1 VNLTCQKYNPAYLT
15 QMVTIKRLKK
25 KYTTWQQ
32 CLKLP
37 EVKAL
42 RCLPPHPNITHLKDL
57 IYDCHGTVFLL
68 FDYMNGGNLYESM
81 IRDNIWLSKDRSEKK
96 VVIRTVMRQLL
107 QALACVH
114 ERGLIHRDIKPE
126 NLLLHRTGR
135 EGAEVEKRVLEMKG
149 KEGRANETG
158 AWSKTDNLSTLS
170 KSHSPPPHRGNTLAC
185 AKDGGTSTDDESA
198 ESFRIKLADFGL
210 ARSSRSG
217 SFAPLTTY
225 IGTRWYRAPEII
237 RHSSSYGWPVDIWAM
252 GCVFYE
258 LLTLQ
263 PLFPGDSE
271 AETLAMVENVLGS
284 ASTEGWGREGKLQ
297 GRAEGLARLLPLWVE
312 PEAADLLK
320 SLLRL
325 KPQQRPTAEQA
336 LKHPYFRGKKWSVEE
351 RQAANGASCVPP
363 SHRPEC
369 TITATYND
377 GRFEGQVGQE
387 RCVGPGML
395 RVETRGLVGKE
406 RMRWERREEEEERSL
421 RSLEGTLDTHENQGE
436 EQVVKTKD
444 GEEAGMNVTGE
455 EEEEEVEEEDDVMDL
470 RVLLD
475 ERLERHAAKRRTWKG
490 QGKSKL
496 SFLKDFE
503 SMGYKKGRHRGH
515 AEDGRDGAE
524 AEEEDRE
531 GPSRDTK
538 EAYEQTFSGEKYHNR
553 EETPSAPAR
562 MIEGLRRPWKG
573 PRATEGVPGLH
584 AHRCRRD
591 EAMTTRPPFAW
602 SPGRELGSAGW
613 GWQPQRPPSA
623 KNFVES
629 WCGESGGGRDRS
641 DRSPALSTPSY
652 SPPFLSPC
660 LPPFSLATSHMP
672 SLNTLPE
679 RHDHRARRQAAGLD
693 SLRSMLFP
701 PPVLSLRSLGPLG
714 SPSQAPA
721 LHSFPSL
728 PRDSLH
734 WFASSSSSSSSSPSF
749 ASCPTFTT
757 SPSCSS
763 PSNPASATSS
773 PTFAPST
780 PFSSNPSLS
789 LPASTPRSPAM
800 KKRRY
805 KGEFALM
812 LP

>member
-1 VNLTCQKYNPAYLT
+1 
-15 QMVTIKRLKK
+15 
-25 KYTTWQQ
+25 
-32 CLKLP
+32 
-37 EVKAL
+37 
-42 RCLPPHPNITHLKDL
+42 
-57 IYDCHGTVFLL
+57 
-68 FDYMNGGNLYESM
+68 
-81 IRDNIWLSKDRSEKK
+81 
-96 VVIRTVMRQLL
+96 MRQLL

-158 AWSKTDNLSTLS
+158 AWPKTDSFSTLS
-170 KSHSPPPHRGNTLAC
+170 KSHSSPPPRGNTLAC

-210 ARSSRSG
+210 ARSSHSG
-217 SFAPLTTY
+217 SFALLTTY

-237 RHSSSYGWPVDIWAM
+237 RHSPSYGWPVDIWAV

-271 AETLAMVENVLGS
+271 AETLAMVEKVLGS
-284 ASTEGWGREGKLQ
+284 ASTEGWGREGKPQ
-297 GRAEGLARLLPLWVE
+297 GRAEGLARLLPLGVE

-336 LKHPYFRGKKWSVEE
+336 LKHPYFRGKKSSVEE
-351 RQAANGASCVPP
+351 RQAAEGAPCVPP
-363 SHRPEC
+363 SNLREC

-377 GRFEGQVGQE
+377 GRVEGQVGQE
-387 RCVGPGML
+387 RC
-395 RVETRGLVGKE
+395 
-406 RMRWERREEEEERSL
+406 
-421 RSLEGTLDTHENQGE
+421 
-436 EQVVKTKD
+436 
-444 GEEAGMNVTGE
+444 
-455 EEEEEVEEEDDVMDL
+455 VEEEDDVMDL

-475 ERLERHAAKRRTWKG
+475 ERLERRAAKRRTWER
-490 QGKSKL
+490 QEENKL

-503 SMGYKKGRHRGH
+503 GMVYKKGRHRGH

-531 GPSRDTK
+531 GPTRDTE
-538 EAYEQTFSGEKYHNR
+538 EAYEQTFSGEMQHNR
-553 EETPSAPAR
+553 KETPSVPAR
-562 MIEGLRRPWKG
+562 MIEGLRRSWKG

-584 AHRCRRD
+584 AHRCRRN

-623 KNFVES
+623 KNFVEP
-629 WCGESGGGRDRS
+629 WCGESGGGRGRS

-660 LPPFSLATSHMP
+660 LPPSSLATSHMP

-679 RHDHRARRQAAGLD
+679 RHDRRARRQAAGLD
-693 SLRSMLFP
+693 SLRSTLFP
-701 PPVLSLRSLGPLG
+701 PTFLSLRSLGPLD

-721 LHSFPSL
+721 LHPFPFP

-734 WFASSSSSSSSSPSF
+734 WFASSSSSSSSPSF

-763 PSNPASATSS
+763 PSNPASTTSS

-780 PFSSNPSLS
+780 PFSSISSLCV
-789 LPASTPRSPAM
+789 PASTPRTPAM